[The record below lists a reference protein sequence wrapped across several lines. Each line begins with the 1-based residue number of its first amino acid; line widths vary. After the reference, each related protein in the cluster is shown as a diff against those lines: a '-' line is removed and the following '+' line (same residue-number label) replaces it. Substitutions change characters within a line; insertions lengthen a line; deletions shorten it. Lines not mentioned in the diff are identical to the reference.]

1 MTPPPF
7 FMKPFRKVDF
17 FWMMVSLSSCVFNH
31 HQWFITVCVSFLVRA
46 SCEGAAACWPPPP
59 KKARSL
65 RAKFRA
71 SAWPPF
77 HVPFTSQPGRPP
89 LCGHHILLCNL
100 FYSTSSWNIHWHNL
114 RLSLCKFPEMV
125 LIFVILA
132 HTHQL
137 EGHQCYEHQ
146 ALHGFTVALH
156 LLSLKQIHIYFKNKI
171 HS

>member
-1 MTPPPF
+1 MIHHCVCF
-7 FMKPFRKVDF
+7 I
-17 FWMMVSLSSCVFNH
+17 LSAC
-31 HQWFITVCVSFLVRA
+31 FLWRCGRLLA
-46 SCEGAAACWPPPP
+46 PPP